1 MGVLAIKAENIDGQ
15 VGNAALTRAAFN
27 MTACVDFAT
36 ELDRK
41 LQGKTDP
48 TPKSGASESKP
59 APGEASPCKDGNQG
73 QPVASPSAESL
84 VAIVTAAP
92 ITASGNSAAGNKP
105 TPNPERAARVS
116 SDNATSVSLEIASTF
131 AKGSTHL
138 ADEAGAGTA
147 NPRAGATGEKRV
159 PAQAALQNEAP
170 GKPNPDAGILS
181 GEAAQVP
188 ASSPKTMA
196 AQDEDSKAASAKE
209 AASAEDNSTLQASG
223 PAQAVA
229 TGQEGSAPV
238 TGLAPAPVRI
248 EALHATSLSGL
259 GKELQSAG
267 VEALAP
273 LQNLTTQLKQQDPS
287 SGPEAR
293 ARETAESGPESP
305 SSAHATTGPN
315 AQNSTPGQ
323 QARDLSLSIASEL
336 TKAAST
342 SPKTKASQGKESKAS
357 SANRAASA
365 EDNSTLQASG
375 PAQAVATGQE
385 GSAPVK
391 GPTPTPVL
399 IEAPHATSL
408 SGLGKELQSA
418 GVEAL
423 APLQNVTTQSK
434 QQDPSSG
441 PEASAR
447 QSAESG
453 SESQLSARDAIG
465 PNAQISTQGP
475 QSQDFSQPVPFE
487 LTKAVSTSSKTVS
500 SQYEDSKPVLAET
513 SSTLQSSRAGQ
524 SVITGQGASA
534 PMTGAA
540 PTSEGMEALHAT
552 SLSSLGN
559 ESQGAGPE
567 TLAPL
572 LNVTAQLKQQ
582 YPSSGPET
590 RTRQAV
596 QSGPESK
603 SSAHDAIGP
612 NPQISTQGQQ
622 APDFSLSIPFELTK
636 AVSNW
641 GVDEP
646 QNSDRI
652 KNSQQGKHA
661 ESGANSDADPGGATA
676 SLVLQ
681 PAETDGIETGS
692 LVYDTK
698 QANTSAEKQGG
709 EAAQDSTKAANE
721 KGGLPKADADL
732 PLAQQLVPQGRAEA
746 RGSSMETAGASRSR
760 GQAGSAS
767 VAEGYQANAEG
778 VVSSARFI
786 QQAGNAEMQVRL
798 RSEALGPIAVHT
810 IVKGSDIG
818 ASIRV
823 EARDTQVMLAN
834 ELSQLERALNERSL
848 RVEHLDVLQGSVS
861 GGRSDGNGPGNSH
874 GSPSEP
880 RQSFSSYSSGQTY
893 TSLPEAPIVSEDW
906 GLGLSSTRIN
916 LRV

>member
-1 MGVLAIKAENIDGQ
+1 
-15 VGNAALTRAAFN
+15 
-27 MTACVDFAT
+27 MT
-36 ELDRK
+36 
-41 LQGKTDP
+41 
-48 TPKSGASESKP
+48 
-59 APGEASPCKDGNQG
+59 
-73 QPVASPSAESL
+73 
-84 VAIVTAAP
+84 
-92 ITASGNSAAGNKP
+92 
-105 TPNPERAARVS
+105 
-116 SDNATSVSLEIASTF
+116 
-131 AKGSTHL
+131 
-138 ADEAGAGTA
+138 
-147 NPRAGATGEKRV
+147 
-159 PAQAALQNEAP
+159 
-170 GKPNPDAGILS
+170 
-181 GEAAQVP
+181 
-188 ASSPKTMA
+188 
-196 AQDEDSKAASAKE
+196 
-209 AASAEDNSTLQASG
+209 
-223 PAQAVA
+223 
-229 TGQEGSAPV
+229 GSAP
-238 TGLAPAPVRI
+238 TSEGMG
-248 EALHATSLSGL
+248 ALHATSPSSL
-259 GKELQSAG
+259 GKGLQSAG
-267 VEALAP
+267 VE
-273 LQNLTTQLKQQDPS
+273 T
-287 SGPEAR
+287 
-293 ARETAESGPESP
+293 
-305 SSAHATTGPN
+305 
-315 AQNSTPGQ
+315 
-323 QARDLSLSIASEL
+323 
-336 TKAAST
+336 
-342 SPKTKASQGKESKAS
+342 
-357 SANRAASA
+357 
-365 EDNSTLQASG
+365 
-375 PAQAVATGQE
+375 
-385 GSAPVK
+385 
-391 GPTPTPVL
+391 
-399 IEAPHATSL
+399 
-408 SGLGKELQSA
+408 
-418 GVEAL
+418 L

-447 QSAESG
+447 QRAESG
-453 SESQLSARDAIG
+453 SESQSSAHAATG
-465 PNAQISTQGP
+465 PNAQISTQGQQAP
-475 QSQDFSQPVPFE
+475 DFSEPVPFE

-500 SQYEDSKPVLAET
+500 SQDKDSKPVLAET

-524 SVITGQGASA
+524 SVKTGQGASA
-534 PMTGAA
+534 PMTGSAPTSEGMEALHATSLSSLGNEPQGAGPETLAPLLNVTAQLKQQYPSSGPEASARQRAESGSESQSSAHDAIGPNAQISTQGQQSPDSSQPVPFELTKAVSTSSKTVTSQDKDSKPALAEASSTLQPSRAAQSVITGQQASAPMTGSA

-582 YPSSGPET
+582 YPSSGPEASA
-590 RTRQAV
+590 RQRAESGSES
-596 QSGPESK
+596 QSSTH
-603 SSAHDAIGP
+603 AATGP
-612 NPQISTQGQQ
+612 NAQISTQGQQ

-646 QNSDRI
+646 QNSNRI
-652 KNSQQGKHA
+652 KNSQEGKHA
-661 ESGANSDADPGGATA
+661 ESGANSDAEPGGATA

-698 QANTSAEKQGG
+698 QADTSAEKQGG

-746 RGSSMETAGASRSR
+746 GSSSMETAGASRSR

-798 RSEALGPIAVHT
+798 RSEALGPIDVHT

-848 RVEHLDVLQGSVS
+848 HVEHLDVLQGSVS
-861 GGRSDGNGPGNSH
+861 GGRSDGTGPGNSH

>member
-248 EALHATSLSGL
+248 EAL
-259 GKELQSAG
+259 
-267 VEALAP
+267 
-273 LQNLTTQLKQQDPS
+273 
-287 SGPEAR
+287 
-293 ARETAESGPESP
+293 
-305 SSAHATTGPN
+305 
-315 AQNSTPGQ
+315 
-323 QARDLSLSIASEL
+323 
-336 TKAAST
+336 
-342 SPKTKASQGKESKAS
+342 
-357 SANRAASA
+357 
-365 EDNSTLQASG
+365 
-375 PAQAVATGQE
+375 
-385 GSAPVK
+385 
-391 GPTPTPVL
+391 
-399 IEAPHATSL
+399 HATSL